1 MRTYLKFFCQ
11 CTQIEI
17 QLTLVVLTGFN
28 EHSLRLKTFV
38 CILELFQPPTRQ
50 VISFFCSSL
59 IDDNCYVLFYYNGHA
74 LGYGSD
80 IYLVARDSNI
90 SADMVS
96 YLEAFLLSPI

>member
-38 CILELFQPPTRQ
+38 CILELFQPPNRQ
-50 VISFFCSSL
+50 VISFFA
-59 IDDNCYVLFYYNGHA
+59 VL
-74 LGYGSD
+74 
-80 IYLVARDSNI
+80 
-90 SADMVS
+90 
-96 YLEAFLLSPI
+96 